1 MHKTID
7 DRQLEAYL
15 RDTLSDSL
23 KQRIEKALKA
33 SAELRIRLE
42 TITDELRIEDAA
54 RDSRAIRL
62 SDQDE
67 RRVVASVMDTLRT
80 SLEEVNEARPDRSD

>member
-1 MHKTID
+1 MTKTID

-15 RDTLSDSL
+15 RDKLSDSL
-23 KQRIEKALKA
+23 KLRVEKALES
-33 SAELRIRLE
+33 SAELRNRLE
-42 TITDELRIEDAA
+42 TMKDELRIEDAA

-67 RRVVASVMDTLRT
+67 QRVVTSVMDTLRT
-80 SLEEVNEARPDRSD
+80 SLEDVNDARSDRSS

>member
-1 MHKTID
+1 MNKTID

-23 KQRIEKALKA
+23 KQRVEKALK
-33 SAELRIRLE
+33 SSSELRNRLE
-42 TITDELRIEDAA
+42 TMKEELRIEDAA

-67 RRVVASVMDTLRT
+67 QRVVASVMDNLRT
-80 SLEEVNEARPDRSD
+80 SLEDVNRTPSDRSS